1 MRQLCSGLRPGVSPS
16 FTRVPLPLDVQLW
29 EMRGAASGLSPEGG
43 DPVAAGQPWRCL
55 WRTFTEQMTITRP

>member
-1 MRQLCSGLRPGVSPS
+1 MRRLCSGLRPGVSPS
-16 FTRVPLPLDVQLW
+16 FPRVPTPLFLFSCGCCVRIL
-29 EMRGAASGLSPEGG
+29 ALGG